1 MKRLL
6 ILDPSLKGPGGHHFD
21 YVGQLLR
28 AAHDRIQ
35 IVVACHQKF
44 DQQALGKMAES
55 IDIPIEG
62 LDFRPVFHQ
71 TIYHTCSD
79 IAGIRKLAQGAM
91 RGFRRWTVPLKRHWG
106 QWIGDR
112 RREDVLLQQSPCDD
126 PSQTQLLQR
135 LDSDQRHVLAR
146 SIADLRQLF
155 GDVTRSAER
164 FDAIFHTTLSE
175 LDLLALAWCLKE
187 GSAPRE
193 SLWSLQFHFDLF
205 LGRPDEHASQR
216 SSPRT
221 QRCRETFHLA
231 KVWMQDC
238 QVRWFATSQAIARQH
253 DWLGVGAFE
262 ELTYPINPRFV
273 PSHRGEDD
281 RPMRITLAGG
291 VRSEKGQSRL
301 EHVVASIVKPLL
313 ESRQAVFVVQRRAR
327 KGWRK
332 PFELSPKLSGPAH
345 DWVEYVDHPLPES
358 AYVELMRNADVGLML
373 HDGRT
378 YHARR
383 AGVLGE
389 FLAAGVPVVVPAAS
403 WLANCVDSLNAQYW
417 LRLAAEGAAVSL
429 AKTQASVETESRLQI
444 PLVSGGLLLGTA
456 SMPAGVAST
465 SYLRL
470 RLSDEEGT
478 TLSQAIVGCL
488 SSSCQFALPV
498 PQHSPLP
505 KTGVL
510 HWEWV
515 YQEKG
520 AVAPL
525 PFFEL
530 QIVSP
535 SPAGSVPWGA
545 VGCVAVDDQHVA
557 ECLQELHRHRQHYRN
572 ETRRASDAWR
582 AAHDPKRTLLTLI
595 EPSTTAR
602 YAA

>member
-28 AAHDRIQ
+28 AAHDRIE

-44 DQQALGKMAES
+44 DQQALRKMAES
-55 IDIPIEG
+55 VDLPTEG
-62 LDFRPVFHQ
+62 LDFRPVFRQ

-79 IAGIRKLAQGAM
+79 VAGIRKLAHGAM
-91 RGFRRWTVPLKRHWG
+91 RGFRRWTLPLKRHWG
-106 QWIGDR
+106 EWMGDR
-112 RREDVLLQQSPCDD
+112 RREDGLLRQAPCVD
-126 PSQTQLLQR
+126 PLQPQLLRR
-135 LDSDQRHVLAR
+135 LDPDQRHVLVGAV
-146 SIADLRQLF
+146 ADLRQLF
-155 GDVTRSAER
+155 RDVTRSGEK
-164 FDAIFHTTLSE
+164 FDAVFHTTLSE

-205 LGRPDEHASQR
+205 LGRPDEHATQR

-231 KVWMQDC
+231 KAWMQDC

-253 DWLGVGAFE
+253 DWLGVGTFE
-262 ELTYPINPRFV
+262 ELTYPINPKFV
-273 PSHRGEDD
+273 PSHRVEDD

-313 ESRQAVFVVQRRAR
+313 EPKEAVFIVQRRAR

-389 FLAAGVPVVVPAAS
+389 FLAAGVPVIVPAAS
-403 WLANCVDSLNAQYW
+403 WLASCVDSLNAQYW
-417 LRLAAEGAAVSL
+417 QRLAEEGAAISPSATRVST
-429 AKTQASVETESRLQI
+429 KTRSLLRI
-444 PLVSGGLLLGTA
+444 PLVPGGLLLGTA
-456 SMPAGVAST
+456 SMPTGVAST
-465 SYLRL
+465 SYLQL
-470 RLSDEEGT
+470 RLSDEEGA
-478 TLSQAIVGCL
+478 TLAQAIVGCL
-488 SSSCQFALPV
+488 SSSCRFALPV
-498 PQHSPLP
+498 PRHDFGQ

-515 YQEKG
+515 YQEPG
-520 AVAPL
+520 EVASSPS
-525 PFFEL
+525 FDL

-535 SPAGSVPWGA
+535 PPAGSIPWGA

-557 ECLQELHRHRQHYRN
+557 ECLQELHRHRQHYCR

-582 AAHDPKRTLLTLI
+582 AAHDPKRTLLTLL
-595 EPSTTAR
+595 EPSTSAR